1 MNWIILIIGGLFEV
15 VFTFCIGK
23 AKGSTGSEM
32 YLWYLGFLISVS
44 ISMALLIKASQSL
57 PLGTAY
63 AVWSGI
69 GAVGT
74 VLIGIFLFKEST
86 DFWRI
91 FFIFT
96 LIASIVGLKAVSSH

>member
-1 MNWIILIIGGLFEV
+1 
-15 VFTFCIGK
+15 
-23 AKGSTGSEM
+23 M
-32 YLWYLGFLISVS
+32 YLWYLGFLISVT
-44 ISMALLIKASQSL
+44 ISMGLLIKATQTL

-74 VLIGIFLFKEST
+74 VLMGIFFFKEPT

-91 FFIFT
+91 FFIIT
-96 LIASIVGLKAVSSH
+96 LIGSIVGLKAVSSH

>member
-1 MNWIILIIGGLFEV
+1 MNWIILILGGLFEV
-15 VFTFCIGK
+15 AFTFCIGR
-23 AKGSTGSEM
+23 AKENTGTEM

-44 ISMALLIKASQSL
+44 ISMGLLIKATQTL

-74 VLIGIFLFKEST
+74 VLMGILFFKEPT

-96 LIASIVGLKAVSSH
+96 LIASIVGLKAVSSQ

>member
-1 MNWIILIIGGLFEV
+1 MNWIFLILGGLFEV
-15 VFTFCIGK
+15 LFTFCIGK
-23 AKGSTGSEM
+23 AKGSTGTDM
-32 YLWYLGFLISVS
+32 YLWYLGFIVSVS
-44 ISMALLIKASQSL
+44 VSMGLLIKATQTL

-63 AVWSGI
+63 AVWSGV

-74 VLIGIFLFKEST
+74 VIMGILFFKEPT

-96 LIASIVGLKAVSSH
+96 LVASIVGLKAVSSS